1 MLASVF
7 ANVHC
12 LFYSRCM
19 DNCIMCHCALTFSMH
34 VRYVVVT
41 TMLFGFVC
49 FFLPFQ
55 SLFGFVCVCVCV
67 VSWRCCCC
75 LRPPSLSLDIVL
87 LSKVVG
93 KEFSSLSF
101 YVKSKFSFLFG
112 FWLRP
117 FLPQSFIR
125 SHSRVVL
132 WHCKRRCEIENKM

>member
-49 FFLPFQ
+49 FFSSVPIPLR
-55 SLFGFVCVCVCV
+55 VCVCVCV
-67 VSWRCCCC
+67 VSWRCCC
-75 LRPPSLSLDIVL
+75 RST
-87 LSKVVG
+87 
-93 KEFSSLSF
+93 SF
-101 YVKSKFSFLFG
+101 YFQKSLERNFPHFRFMSSQNFHFYSVSGCVRFYLNHSFG
-112 FWLRP
+112 A
-117 FLPQSFIR
+117 I
-125 SHSRVVL
+125 VVL